1 MLLLV
6 NPFRSLVVSFQHIDI
21 VFRPPVGSFRV
32 IVPGLRSPEDVLRS
46 PADNLRTPEGF
57 FRIPEPSFRPPVDAF
72 RRWKLLTLYV
82 TFSKLKSALITSFGI

>member
-57 FRIPEPSFRPPVDAF
+57 FRIPVDAF
-72 RRWKLLTLYV
+72 RRWKLLTLFV
-82 TFSKLKSALITSFGI
+82 TFSKLKSALITSLRILI